1 MNMRIARYLA
11 LGLGLFVLAA
21 LARDDAM
28 DLARLLGSLSV
39 GLFTFAAFA
48 MVMAAWGSRG

>member
-1 MNMRIARYLA
+1 MRIARYLA
-11 LGLGLFVLAA
+11 LGLGLFVIAA

-28 DLARLLGSLSV
+28 GLSWILGALSV

-48 MVMAAWGSRG
+48 MVMAFWGPRG

>member
-1 MNMRIARYLA
+1 MRIARYLA
-11 LGLGLFVLAA
+11 LGLGLFTIAA

-28 DLARLLGSLSV
+28 VLAWLLGALSV
-39 GLFTFAAFA
+39 GLFSFAAFA